1 MEKCCRRLM
10 VRMTE
15 KRSFIKNVQ
24 TVLEVTAKTISTFL
38 SPLCWFSGEGGG
50 SRNVNIL
57 CQKME
62 DKFFLAHMW

>member
-1 MEKCCRRLM
+1 MN
-10 VRMTE
+10 E

-38 SPLCWFSGEGGG
+38 SPLCWFSRGE

-62 DKFFLAHMW
+62 DKFIFAHMW